1 MLNIKSYGKEVRLR
15 KSDAN
20 CFETVS
26 DPWLEWMEQFVSWL
40 HCWNQYNNNNNNNN
54 CLKSNIQCI
63 EIRVQWTVHLGSS
76 HMHVHA
82 VTRVHAVT
90 PKLVICVM
98 YLTSIWRILLMT
110 DGLNAVWSNDRAAHT
125 DTNPKNHELAP
136 PQSITA
142 TRLDQL
148 VYSPN
153 YYIQIFQTQNNCP
166 QWEANLRPARSE
178 SWAFATTPRE
188 LYILEGRESE
198 NRLIMFCMILDVWV
212 RNISSTHSYC
222 RNICYTHQR
231 AAST

>member
-1 MLNIKSYGKEVRLR
+1 MVCGLLAWFPFSTYLYFKCAICTLFITKSVNVFASFY
-15 KSDAN
+15 
-20 CFETVS
+20 
-26 DPWLEWMEQFVSWL
+26 
-40 HCWNQYNNNNNNNN
+40 NNNNNNN

-110 DGLNAVWSNDRAAHT
+110 DGINAVWSNDRAAHT
-125 DTNPKNHELAP
+125 DTNPKNLELAP

-166 QWEANLRPARSE
+166 QWEANLHPARSE

-188 LYILEGRESE
+188 L
-198 NRLIMFCMILDVWV
+198 
-212 RNISSTHSYC
+212 
-222 RNICYTHQR
+222 
-231 AAST
+231 